1 MMKTAY
7 TDDDI
12 MSMGKVTPQVASY
25 YLGIPVRNIHEGLQ
39 GNVIPVGYAYK
50 KNEWVYVIFPERL
63 VKYKHG
69 YDLVAGW

>member
-1 MMKTAY
+1 MNKKY
-7 TDDDI
+7 TDEEI
-12 MSMGKVTPQVASY
+12 MSMNKITPQVASR

-39 GNVIPVGYAYK
+39 ENAIPVGYAYK

-69 YDLVAGW
+69 YDLVAS